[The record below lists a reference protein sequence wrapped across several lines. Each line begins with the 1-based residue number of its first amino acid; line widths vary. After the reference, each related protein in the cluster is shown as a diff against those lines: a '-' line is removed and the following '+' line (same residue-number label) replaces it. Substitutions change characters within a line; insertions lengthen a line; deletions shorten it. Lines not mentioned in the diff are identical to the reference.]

1 MALLEYSAIQRLRN
15 IRGIKS
21 QTYPQLMIVFN
32 NTANTR
38 LSKDFNYKQLIDN
51 MLKIKQNTKSSY
63 NIRLLS
69 LEKS

>member
-38 LSKDFNYKQLIDN
+38 LSEDFNYKQLIDN
-51 MLKIKQNTKSSY
+51 ILKIKQNTKLSY
-63 NIRLLS
+63 NIRLIS
-69 LEKS
+69 VEKS